1 MINFR
6 FHIISIVAIF
16 LALGVGIVMGS
27 TVIDRA
33 IVDSLRT
40 QINTAE
46 KNSVNRKVENDR
58 LTDELKS
65 LNQQDT
71 VLASHTVRNY
81 LDNQSVYIVALGD
94 IPDDVSTEMVEL
106 GSISGAQIDSMF
118 TFKDDFVTK
127 DKTKLFQQLMSAAKV
142 DGGSID
148 PSQRL
153 HTVLSFFENSLNVLR
168 DNNDDVLNQGVD
180 YGAFFE
186 LLKSKSVFGE
196 SNAFVNPKEKQ
207 NVSFI
212 VLIDRSKLEDKNYV
226 DFAASLVNN
235 FPVTFGL
242 VEDNATAKPS
252 RNDAISKLKIDVPDL
267 ALVDDAELP
276 SGRAALI
283 IAHSRN
289 IAGSKDIYG
298 ISSGA
303 SAKAPFIE

>member
-16 LALGVGIVMGS
+16 LALGIGIVMGS

-46 KNSVNRKVENDR
+46 KNSIERKEENDR
-58 LTDELKS
+58 LNTEAKQ

-71 VLASHTVRNY
+71 VLASHSVRNY
-81 LDNQSVYIVALGD
+81 LDNQSVYIISLGD
-94 IPDDVSTEMVEL
+94 ISNDISTEMVEL
-106 GSISGAQIDSMF
+106 GTVSGAQIDSMF
-118 TFKDDFVTK
+118 TFKDDFIK
-127 DKTKLFQQLMSAAKV
+127 GDKTKLFQQLMGAAKV
-142 DGGSID
+142 DESKIEA
-148 PSQRL
+148 SQRL
-153 HTVLSFFENSLNVLR
+153 RTILNYFENSLSVLR
-168 DNNDDVLNQGVD
+168 DKNDDALGQNIDYQSFYDLLN
-180 YGAFFE
+180 
-186 LLKSKSVFGE
+186 SKSVYGE
-196 SNAFVNPKEKQ
+196 SNTFVNPKEKQ

-226 DFAASLVNN
+226 NFATHLVNN

-242 VEDNATAKPS
+242 VEDGFEANPS
-252 RNDAISKLKIDVPDL
+252 RSDAISKLKEDVPEL
-267 ALVDDAELP
+267 ALVDNAESP

-283 IAHSRN
+283 IAHARN
-289 IAGSKDIYG
+289 IAGTKDIYG

-303 SAKAPFIE
+303 KSKAPFIE